1 VVVAL
6 YYRVPMLFK
15 SISITLALCMFCLGG
30 HCQAP
35 PDKNELLQA
44 HMVKAQQ
51 YLREKRPD
59 LAVPEFE
66 AILALDPNNL
76 DAQRNVGVLLYF
88 RNDYANAVP
97 HLKEAIKAKP
107 DLWKVQALLG
117 LAEMQLGNVSDG
129 RMDME
134 SALPNLNGDKVQIAL
149 GEALIESYSQSGEL
163 DKAARTASTMLAAE
177 PTDPRLLLLSYHLY
191 SDLASKSILTLALT
205 APNSAE
211 IHQVMARELQR
222 QGDEVA
228 AIANYREAIQLNP
241 KLPGLYV
248 EFGLLLY
255 NSTDAKRQGEAQAQF
270 QAALAANPHDE
281 RAQLMLGETEARL
294 GDMKAAQEADARAVE
309 MQPNDVDACTEYAKI
324 LMSTNQKDKARVL
337 LEHAVEIDPTDEI
350 AHYRL
355 STLDRQQGKM
365 EDAKRELDEYQ
376 KYKDMKAKLQTVFH
390 DMRVQA
396 DDKVDNNGTPK
407 Q

>member
-1 VVVAL
+1 VVAL

-30 HCQAP
+30 HCQATS
-35 PDKNELLQA
+35 DKNELLQA

-66 AILALDPNNL
+66 AVLKLDPNNL
-76 DAQRNVGVLLYF
+76 DAQEEVGVLLYF
-88 RNDYANAVP
+88 KNDYANAVP

-107 DLWKVQALLG
+107 DLWKIQALLG
-117 LAEMQLGNVSDG
+117 LAEMHLGNVSDG

-134 SALPNLNGDKVQIAL
+134 SALPNLNGAKVQIEL
-149 GEALIESYSQSGEL
+149 GEALVESYSESGEL
-163 DKAARTASTMLAAE
+163 DKAARAASVMLAAD
-177 PTDPRLLLLSYHLY
+177 PTDPKLLLLSYRLY
-191 SDLASKSILTLALT
+191 SDLANKSVLTLALT

-211 IHQVMARELQR
+211 IHQVMALELQR
-222 QGDEVA
+222 QGDETA
-228 AIANYREAIQLNP
+228 AVVNYREAIKINP
-241 KLPGLYV
+241 KLPGLCFA
-248 EFGLLLY
+248 FGILLY
-255 NSTDAKRQGEAQAQF
+255 NSTDAKLQSEAGAQF
-270 QAALAANPHDE
+270 QAALAVNPHDE
-281 RAQLMLGETEARL
+281 KAQLMLGEVAARN